1 MSRRATSCFAWS
13 LCAVSLL
20 ILALSL
26 LPVFLGWST
35 ALPRGWTTWRDPA
48 VSLVGIIGVP
58 ILGGLIDRREQ
69 EGVVSLV

>member
-1 MSRRATSCFAWS
+1 MGQRADAWLAWS